1 MSVLNMEISVFYVQK
16 VYGNLYL
23 FFSRLNTLLKETE
36 QNYNKVQDQVKLLQ
50 VCKCVLNTANDKYD
64 FLFFVVPLN
73 KGAS

>member
-23 FFSRLNTLLKETE
+23 FFSSLNTLLKETE

-50 VCKCVLNTANDKYD
+50 VCTRVLITANDK
-64 FLFFVVPLN
+64 
-73 KGAS
+73 